1 LRYSKGCETRM
12 PRQSVGRISVRTVT
26 AHKKKYRQVWIHI
39 PRTLT
44 EGKGFP
50 FNKAGDEVLII
61 VDEKKQRLIVEKLK
75 PRTVGR
81 R

>member
-12 PRQSVGRISVRTVT
+12 PRQSVTKISVRIVT
-26 AHKKKYRQVWIHI
+26 AHKKKYRQMWIHI
-39 PRTLT
+39 PRVLM

-50 FNKAGDEVLII
+50 FKAGDEVLII
-61 VDEKKQRLIVEKLK
+61 VDEKKQRVIVEKLK